1 MSSLENYDYYL
12 CLKRLVNENVS
23 ECFSSNNLRMQV
35 AFFFHGINR
44 CIHETDNCLYN
55 ACLCGLRLHWNSQ
68 EALVVKN
75 TAANAGN
82 IKEIQFPSWVGKIPS
97 KEGNDNPLP
106 YSCLENPTDRE
117 AWRATVHMVTKN
129 QTQLKQLGTHA
140 AWVDYVFSQDLWG
153 KNDERKGEV
162 EAGIGDGTNK
172 LVVLSSSYLIR

>member
-1 MSSLENYDYYL
+1 MSSLENFDYYL

-23 ECFSSNNLRMQV
+23 VCFSSNNLRMQDLEFMLHFSSMV
-35 AFFFHGINR
+35 LTDVF
-44 CIHETDNCLYN
+44 HETDNCLHS

-68 EALVVKN
+68 AALVVKSMP
-75 TAANAGN
+75 ANAGN
-82 IKEIQFPSWVGKIPS
+82 IKEMEFPSWVGKIPS
-97 KEGNDNPLP
+97 KEGNDYPLL

-153 KNDERKGEV
+153 KKWWKEGRGGSRNWGWDK
-162 EAGIGDGTNK
+162 
-172 LVVLSSSYLIR
+172 